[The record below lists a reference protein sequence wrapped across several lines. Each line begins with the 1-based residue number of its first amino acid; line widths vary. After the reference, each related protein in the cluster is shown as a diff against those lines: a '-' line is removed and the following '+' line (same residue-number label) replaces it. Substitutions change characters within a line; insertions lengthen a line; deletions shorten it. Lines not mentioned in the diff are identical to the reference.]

1 MRAILWVML
10 FLGAAGGVYSLGSYL
25 AKREAPLHADDPR
38 LLTGD
43 AKIVM
48 LAADWCGYCRKLQ
61 AEFERE
67 GVRYRVLDVDEAEGD
82 RAANALGTRGV
93 PVTIVGQEVI
103 HGYDTAAIKSRLKP
117 LGYDVF

>member
-1 MRAILWVML
+1 MRPILWLML

-67 GVRYRVLDVDEAEGD
+67 GVRYRVLDVDEEEGD

-93 PVTIVGQEVI
+93 PVTIVGQDVI

>member
-1 MRAILWVML
+1 MRPILWLML

-93 PVTIVGQEVI
+93 PVTIVGQDVI
-103 HGYDTAAIKSRLKP
+103 HGYDTAAIKSRLEP

>member
-1 MRAILWVML
+1 MRPILWLML
-10 FLGAAGGVYSLGSYL
+10 FLAAAGGVYSLGSFL

-67 GVRYRVLDVDEAEGD
+67 GVRYRVLDVDEAEGS

-103 HGYDTAAIKSRLKP
+103 HGYDTATIKSRLEP

>member
-1 MRAILWVML
+1 MRPILWLML
-10 FLGAAGGVYSLGSYL
+10 FLGAAGGIYSLGSYL

-67 GVRYRVLDVDEAEGD
+67 GVRYRVLDVDEEEGD

>member
-10 FLGAAGGVYSLGSYL
+10 FLGAAGGIYAFGSHL
-25 AKREAPLHADDPR
+25 ANRERPLHPDDPR

-43 AKIVM
+43 TKIVM
-48 LAADWCGYCRKLQ
+48 LAAEWCGYCRQLR

-67 GVRYRVLDVDEAEGD
+67 GVRYRVLDVDEAEGG
-82 RAANALGTRGV
+82 RAASALGARGV

-103 HGYDTAAIKSRLKP
+103 QGYDTATIKSRLKP

>member
-1 MRAILWVML
+1 MRPILWLML

-93 PVTIVGQEVI
+93 PVTIVGQDVI
-103 HGYDTAAIKSRLKP
+103 HGYDTAAIKLRLKP

>member
-1 MRAILWVML
+1 MRPILWLML
-10 FLGAAGGVYSLGSYL
+10 FLGAAGGVYSLGSFL

-61 AEFERE
+61 AEFERQ
-67 GVRYRVLDVDEAEGD
+67 GVRYRVLDVDEEEGD

>member
-1 MRAILWVML
+1 MRPILWLML
-10 FLGAAGGVYSLGSYL
+10 FLGAAGGVYSLGSHL

-43 AKIVM
+43 TKIVM

-103 HGYDTAAIKSRLKP
+103 HGYDTATIKSRLKP

>member
-10 FLGAAGGVYSLGSYL
+10 FLGAAGGIYALGSHL
-25 AKREAPLHADDPR
+25 ADRERPLHPDDPR

-67 GVRYRVLDVDEAEGD
+67 GVRYRVLDVDEEEGD
-82 RAANALGTRGV
+82 RAASALGTRGV
-93 PVTIVGQEVI
+93 PVTVIGQEVI
-103 HGYDTAAIKSRLKP
+103 HGYDTAAIKSRLEP

>member
-1 MRAILWVML
+1 MRPILWLML
-10 FLGAAGGVYSLGSYL
+10 FLGAAGGVYSLGSHL

-43 AKIVM
+43 TKIVM

-67 GVRYRVLDVDEAEGD
+67 GVRYRVLDVDEEEGD

>member
-1 MRAILWVML
+1 MRPILWLML
-10 FLGAAGGVYSLGSYL
+10 FLGAAGGVYSLGSHL

-67 GVRYRVLDVDEAEGD
+67 GVRYRVLDVDEEEGD

>member
-1 MRAILWVML
+1 MRPILWLML
-10 FLGAAGGVYSLGSYL
+10 FLGAAGGVYSLGSHL
-25 AKREAPLHADDPR
+25 ARREAPLHADDPR

-43 AKIVM
+43 TKIVM

-67 GVRYRVLDVDEAEGD
+67 GVRYRVLDIDQVEGG
-82 RAANALGTRGV
+82 RAASALGIRGV

-103 HGYDTAAIKSRLKP
+103 QGYDTATIKSRLKP